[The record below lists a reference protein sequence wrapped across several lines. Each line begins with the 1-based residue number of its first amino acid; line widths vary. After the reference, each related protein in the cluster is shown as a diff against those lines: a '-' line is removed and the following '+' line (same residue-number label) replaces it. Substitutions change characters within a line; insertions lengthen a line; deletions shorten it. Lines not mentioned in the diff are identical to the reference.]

1 MVSLVVELVVELLAV
16 LLSVELLA
24 VLLPVELLLVVL
36 LSVELLSVELTVP
49 LSITGTGNRDA
60 ITPLMSS
67 GIECLISIVAPYV
80 FDADNSKKLTS

>member
-1 MVSLVVELVVELLAV
+1 MVSLVVEFVVELLAV

-60 ITPLMSS
+60 MERHQPHFS
-67 GIECLISIVAPYV
+67 
-80 FDADNSKKLTS
+80 LTHIHLSF